1 MRPVNRLLALLLALA
16 AGLAPGAVAASV
28 RSAVALDMECCCSS
42 GEPTPQLRAEPA
54 DCCCAPAPSLP
65 AQSRAEISTPAPA
78 PTVELAPVAITTPTH
93 VPRVVPVTHAVSSF
107 ECSRAPPVRVRL
119 GVWLL

>member
-1 MRPVNRLLALLLALA
+1 MRPVNRLLALLLALT

-28 RSAVALDMECCCSS
+28 RSAVTLDVPCCCSS
-42 GEPTPQLRAEPA
+42 GEPTPQLRAEPVN
-54 DCCCAPAPSLP
+54 CCCAPAPSLP

-78 PTVELAPVAITTPTH
+78 PTVELAPAAIATPTRL
-93 VPRVVPVTHAVSSF
+93 PRVEPVAHTVPSF